1 MLSQR
6 GFWDSRLTL
15 RLYLGVQD
23 VYLLDLQWRRSA
35 LFCPSFSFPPIDWSE
50 DIMATISGHKAVR

>member
-23 VYLLDLQWRRSA
+23 VYYLIFSGGDLPFSA
-35 LFCPSFSFPPIDWSE
+35 LPSPSLLL
-50 DIMATISGHKAVR
+50 TGVKT